1 MLATERFA
9 RTASQRLERF
19 QPDCP
24 VYAHCAC
31 LCTEQRSGAV
41 FAQVRL
47 LNRADWP
54 VESVWLRIDG
64 TDAAGQASFSCP
76 ELLTGLAAAPG
87 AVFAEERLLPL
98 GRQTPQRLTVT
109 VERIALSGGLCWK
122 RPAEQRPVTVAEAGW
137 QRCRCGLPVPM
148 DAARCPLCGRML
160 PCAPTVDAVTA
171 QDNGAVTLCPP
182 DETARP
188 PEPVVCEPQD
198 ATDFDLD
205 PDDDW
210 EPDDTAPDAPQG
222 VPRWLTFLF
231 YLFGALALAAI
242 AAVAALCVWKR
253 VR

>member
-9 RTASQRLERF
+9 RTVSQRLERF
-19 QPDCP
+19 QPGCP

-31 LCTEQRSGAV
+31 LCTEQKTGAV

-64 TDAAGQASFSCP
+64 TDAAGQTSFSCP

-98 GRQTPQRLTVT
+98 GRQTPQHLTVT
-109 VERIALSGGLCWK
+109 VERIAFSGGLCWK
-122 RPAEQRPVTVAEAGW
+122 RPPEQRPVTVAEAGW
-137 QRCRCGLPVPM
+137 QRCLCGLPVPP
-148 DAARCPLCGRML
+148 DTARCPFCGRTF
-160 PCAPTVDAVTA
+160 PGAPAANSVTA
-171 QDNGAVTLCPP
+171 QDDGTVTLCPP
-182 DETARP
+182 DAAVSAP
-188 PEPVVCEPQD
+188 DSLFAEPQD
-198 ATDFDLD
+198 ATFFD
-205 PDDDW
+205 PESDDDW
-210 EPDDTAPDAPQG
+210 EPDDTEPDAPQT

-231 YLFGALALAAI
+231 FLLGALALAAI
-242 AAVAALCVWKR
+242 AAVAALCVWKH